1 MKRIMALLVPLF
13 LLLSL
18 SICTAS
24 TVRAAASSTFK
35 SVPNGNA
42 YAAYVIVPHGTGTIT
57 YGPSVPVSLSC
68 TAPPPA
74 SPLTNSGPAVPLG
87 PLAGGGTAQSM
98 ITVTRTSSSDTV
110 RVSEDIKG
118 LSILA
123 GLIQAD
129 EVHALVTSTATPTG
143 ATSTSTSSFSRLTVA
158 GLPVNNN
165 PAPNTTLNLPGLGSI
180 ILNEQSGP
188 TNGANTT
195 SIGVVMMDIRISLL
209 NGLGFPVGS
218 RIIIGFANSA
228 SLPSAV
234 GASAYGLYAQG
245 LGGSTPS
252 IGPLAAAGIS
262 CSGGSSTVTAN
273 AISEPNVGN
282 VGSETSSAS
291 GQTTPTSANAKS
303 SNSTS
308 ALNLLSG
315 LIQASQVTT
324 TANAA
329 WNGTGTSSGSTVFQ
343 NGTVNGVPLA
353 SNPAPNTRI
362 NLSGLG
368 FVIVNEQSGSSNAS
382 GASEAV
388 IGLDINITV
397 TNSLGLPVGARI
409 IVSRSYAAAASY

>member
-234 GASAYGLYAQG
+234 GASAYGFYAQG

-315 LIQASQVTT
+315 LIQANQVTT

>member
-35 SVPNGNA
+35 SVPNGYA

-68 TAPPPA
+68 TAPPLA
-74 SPLTNSGPAVPLG
+74 SPLTNSGPAVPVG

-123 GLIQAD
+123 SLIQAD
-129 EVHALVTSTATPTG
+129 EVHAIVTSIATPTG
-143 ATSTSTSSFSRLTVA
+143 ATSTSNSSFSGLTVA

-165 PAPNTTLNLPGLGSI
+165 PAPNTTLNLPGLGSL

-195 SIGVVMMDIRISLL
+195 SITVVMMDIRISLL
-209 NGLGFPVGS
+209 NGLGLPVGS
-218 RIIIGFANSA
+218 RIIIGVASSA

-234 GASAYGLYAQG
+234 GASAYGFYAQG

-252 IGPLAAAGIS
+252 IGPLAVAGIG

-273 AISEPNVGN
+273 ATSEPGVGN

-308 ALNLLSG
+308 ASNLLAG

-343 NGTVNGVPLA
+343 NGTVNGMPLA
-353 SNPAPNTRI
+353 NNPAPNTRM
-362 NLSGLG
+362 NLPGLG

-382 GASEAV
+382 GASIVV

-409 IVSRSYAAAASY
+409 IVSRSSAAATSY

>member
-1 MKRIMALLVPLF
+1 MKRIMALLVTLL

-18 SICTAS
+18 SVYTAS
-24 TVRAAASSTFK
+24 TVRAAASSSFT
-35 SVPNGNA
+35 SVPNGSA
-42 YAAYVIVPHGTGTIT
+42 YAAYVIVPRGTGTIT

-68 TAPPPA
+68 VAPPPA
-74 SPLTNSGPAVPLG
+74 SPLTNSGPALPLG

-98 ITVTRTSSSDTV
+98 ITVTRSSSSDTV
-110 RVSEDIKG
+110 QVSEDIQG

-123 GLIQAD
+123 GLIKAD
-129 EVHALVTSTATPTG
+129 QLHAIVSSTVTPTG
-143 ATSTSTSSFSRLTVA
+143 ATSTNNSSFSGLTVV

-195 SIGVVMMDIRISLL
+195 SISVVMMDIRISLL
-209 NGLGFPVGS
+209 NGFGLPVGS
-218 RIIIGFANSA
+218 RVIIGAASSA
-228 SLPSAV
+228 SLASAV
-234 GASAYGLYAQG
+234 GAGAYGLYAQTP
-245 LGGSTPS
+245 GGSIAS
-252 IGPLAAAGIS
+252 VGPLAATGIG

-273 AISEPNVGN
+273 AISVPIVGN

-291 GQTTPTSANAKS
+291 GQTTATSANAKS

-308 ALNLLSG
+308 TLNLLSS

-329 WNGTGTSSGSTVFQ
+329 WNGSGTSSGSTVFQ
-343 NGTVNGVPLA
+343 NGMVNGVPLA
-353 SNPAPNTRI
+353 NNPAPNTRI
-362 NLSGLG
+362 NLPGLG
-368 FVIVNEQSGSSNAS
+368 FVIVNEQSSSSNAS
-382 GASEAV
+382 AASEV
-388 IGLDINITV
+388 VTGLDINITV

-409 IVSRSYAAAASY
+409 IVSRSSAAASSY